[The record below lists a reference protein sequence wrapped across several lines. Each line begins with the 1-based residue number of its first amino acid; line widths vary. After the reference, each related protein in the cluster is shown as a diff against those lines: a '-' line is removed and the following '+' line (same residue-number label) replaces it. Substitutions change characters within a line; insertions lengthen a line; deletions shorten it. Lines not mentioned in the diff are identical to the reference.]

1 MNKEKLEK
9 VRKTIRELHD
19 KHILMLN
26 LDIVYELDSQLG
38 YEVKALSDDDYCK
51 LYNEIEYAY
60 LKVENVDIGVIVE
73 CALNHMEDI
82 LNENEDF
89 DLREE
94 CCYYV

>member
-1 MNKEKLEK
+1 MIDRIKNTRKVIEELKEKGVSVLA
-9 VRKTIRELHD
+9 I
-19 KHILMLN
+19 
-26 LDIVYELDSQLG
+26 DIVYELDCQLQ
-38 YEVKALSDDDYCK
+38 EELSDDDYCK

-60 LKVENVDIGVIVE
+60 LKVENVDIGAIVE
-73 CALNHMEDI
+73 CALDHMEDI